1 MKYENSPEEEIEA
14 TLFAL
19 HAERDDFWLGL
30 RARVRRTGGRDA
42 QLNRLYED
50 SNARM
55 DALLDK
61 YSGQLAMQECFD
73 NLVVVGD
80 VVT

>member
-19 HAERDDFWLGL
+19 QAERDDFWLGL
-30 RARVRRTGGRDA
+30 RARVARTGGRDA
-42 QLNRLYED
+42 QLNRQYED

-61 YSGQLAMQECFD
+61 YSGQLLMQEAFE
-73 NLVVVGD
+73 NVAVIE
-80 VVT
+80 